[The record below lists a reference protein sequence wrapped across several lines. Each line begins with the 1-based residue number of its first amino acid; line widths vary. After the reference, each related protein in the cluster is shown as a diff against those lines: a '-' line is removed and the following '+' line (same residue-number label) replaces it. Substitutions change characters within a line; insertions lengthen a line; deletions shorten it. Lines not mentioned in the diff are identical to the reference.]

1 MLEKSKPRGQDKT
14 RAAIAFWKRAIK
26 TEAELGVQKEV
37 IIKNYRLRIVDAHKD
52 LSEQDRKLMKLN
64 RGTSIYVAN
73 SLIKPEIYRYSTKVS
88 NAMVEVFHE
97 MRDERYDD
105 LDSLTFQ
112 DQLEEESGLE
122 QQAI

>member
-1 MLEKSKPRGQDKT
+1 M
-14 RAAIAFWKRAIK
+14 
-26 TEAELGVQKEV
+26 GVQKEV